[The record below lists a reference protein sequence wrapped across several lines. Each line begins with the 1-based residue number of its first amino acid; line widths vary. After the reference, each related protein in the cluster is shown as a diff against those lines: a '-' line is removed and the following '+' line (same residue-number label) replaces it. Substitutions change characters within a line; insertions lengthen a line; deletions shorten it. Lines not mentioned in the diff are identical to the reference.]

1 MTTTLI
7 TGGNKGLGYTTAQ
20 RLIAEGHTVYI
31 GARDEARGKTAA
43 EELGARFVQ
52 LDVTSNESVDAAIAS
67 IGELDVLINNAG
79 IVGPRSAVEELTAEE
94 VRDLYE
100 TNVFGIVRMTRAA
113 LPLLRAS
120 AAPSIINVTSGLGFA
135 RFVNDPTRV
144 ESTFATVAYGSSK
157 AAVIMLTVQ
166 YAKAMPD
173 VRVNVADPGYTATD
187 FNGHHGTQ
195 TVEEG
200 TDAIVRLALEG
211 ADGPTGGFY
220 DRDGLNAY

>member
-20 RLIAEGHTVYI
+20 RLIAAGHTVYI
-31 GARDEARGKTAA
+31 GARDEARGTAAA

-67 IGELDVLINNAG
+67 IDALDVLINNAG
-79 IVGPRSAVEELTAEE
+79 IVGPRSAPEDLTAEE

-113 LPLLRAS
+113 LPLLRGS

-144 ESTFATVAYGSSK
+144 ESVQNASTIRSS
-157 AAVIMLTVQ
+157 ISLTCS
-166 YAKAMPD
+166 
-173 VRVNVADPGYTATD
+173 R
-187 FNGHHGTQ
+187 
-195 TVEEG
+195 
-200 TDAIVRLALEG
+200 
-211 ADGPTGGFY
+211 
-220 DRDGLNAY
+220 